1 MAVLL
6 TSVNLPRALVSTEQ
20 LLKYCAD
27 FYKRDGFVKWS
38 DVARA
43 LGISRQA
50 VHLRV
55 KQAVAAGDLDEATF
69 ELYQS
74 MSSRRAAARTNE
86 ELRRDQAKRR
96 PQILFTPENYTWLRA
111 ESELR
116 RVTISDLVN
125 GLVNRART
133 QNE

>member
-1 MAVLL
+1 M
-6 TSVNLPRALVSTEQ
+6 
-20 LLKYCAD
+20 LKYCAD

-55 KQAVAAGDLDEATF
+55 KQAVATGDLDEATY

-96 PQILFTPENYTWLRA
+96 PQILFTPDNYAWLRA

-116 RVTISDLVN
+116 RVSISDLVN

-133 QNE
+133 AD